1 MQTAMIL
8 RRLETLPALSRA
20 GKRVNGLHRL
30 LRSSHLYE
38 RAYVKVSRNRGA
50 ATPGVDGQSFD
61 GMTLERLA
69 NLARQVADGTYR
81 PRPVRRVYIPKGN
94 GKMRPLGIPTVDDR
108 IVQEAAR
115 IVLAQIYDPVF
126 SRHSHGFRTGRS
138 CHTALEEIRNTWTG
152 MKWLIE
158 VDVRGFFDNIDH
170 DILLRLLSKRID
182 DPRFIGLIEKMLK
195 AGVMDDWTF
204 ERTYSGTPQG
214 GVISPLLANIY
225 LHELDE
231 FMEEMR
237 VGFDQG
243 KTRRANPAYT
253 RLSRQIADY
262 RAEIDALRAGGAD
275 DAEVRNLLKRIKAV
289 TKERQACSSVDPMDP
304 DFRRLRYCRYADDF
318 LVGVIGSKADAKR
331 IRAEIE
337 AFLRDRLN
345 LEVSPEKTRVSD
357 ASKGSPFLGFH
368 VCAFTLRSAG
378 SMADRSKVGGGS
390 RRVRRRPTRGNI
402 KLWVPRSRVYGFCRR
417 KKLGNLDLRNGRVR
431 PQFLD
436 SSVAEMVIAYNSE
449 LRGLANYY
457 AIADG
462 VKSSLDGLELVMFR
476 SLLATIAARQ
486 RITRARAMANLKL
499 GTDYGVKTMVRG
511 ELRVQMLWRLKHLN
525 VRPWQQAVVD
535 NTTVGSRLALSTNDI
550 ITRLSARECESCGD
564 VDGPFEAHHPNRLK
578 DKRRSPMT
586 AWKQSAR
593 RRGTVVLCRSC
604 HVHLHGGRLTSGME
618 SRVH

>member
-237 VGFDQG
+237 VASIRE
-243 KTRRANPAYT
+243 K
-253 RLSRQIADY
+253 
-262 RAEIDALRAGGAD
+262 RAGQ
-275 DAEVRNLLKRIKAV
+275 I
-289 TKERQACSSVDPMDP
+289 PP
-304 DFRRLRYCRYADDF
+304 
-318 LVGVIGSKADAKR
+318 
-331 IRAEIE
+331 IRVYLA
-337 AFLRDRLN
+337 R
-345 LEVSPEKTRVSD
+345 SP
-357 ASKGSPFLGFH
+357 
-368 VCAFTLRSAG
+368 
-378 SMADRSKVGGGS
+378 
-390 RRVRRRPTRGNI
+390 I
-402 KLWVPRSRVYGFCRR
+402 IVPRSMRSAPVARTMPR
-417 KKLGNLDLRNGRVR
+417 
-431 PQFLD
+431 
-436 SSVAEMVIAYNSE
+436 SV
-449 LRGLANYY
+449 
-457 AIADG
+457 
-462 VKSSLDGLELVMFR
+462 
-476 SLLATIAARQ
+476 T
-486 RITRARAMANLKL
+486 
-499 GTDYGVKTMVRG
+499 
-511 ELRVQMLWRLKHLN
+511 
-525 VRPWQQAVVD
+525 
-535 NTTVGSRLALSTNDI
+535 
-550 ITRLSARECESCGD
+550 C
-564 VDGPFEAHHPNRLK
+564 
-578 DKRRSPMT
+578 
-586 AWKQSAR
+586 
-593 RRGTVVLCRSC
+593 
-604 HVHLHGGRLTSGME
+604 
-618 SRVH
+618 